1 MSNVASAEMMWMTF
15 VPRRN
20 DWRTALWMSANH
32 VCILLLIRHYCFNDF
47 CFTYPTEFGHFR
59 ITYVGGNRVVNV
71 PTIPDH
77 HLLGECCLF
86 KLSIPGECSL
96 VVSSINSEPTSL
108 TGGATF

>member
-1 MSNVASAEMMWMTF
+1 MKKTHESNRATAEFT
-15 VPRRN
+15 VKKE
-20 DWRTALWMSANH
+20 AEAN
-32 VCILLLIRHYCFNDF
+32 L
-47 CFTYPTEFGHFR
+47 PTEFGHFR

-96 VVSSINSEPTSL
+96 VVSSIQ
-108 TGGATF
+108 F